1 MFPQLTQCDV
11 LTSYT
16 RFLKSLLSVEVLFQI
31 NTRIQARAYYTCQS
45 ETLLPQTSV
54 KEVGLFLMCIVH
66 SQAVLSGGV
75 QRQTFGA
82 VGHQDRDTSPGN
94 G

>member
-11 LTSYT
+11 LTSYI
-16 RFLKSLLSVEVLFQI
+16 RFLKYLLSVEVVFQI
-31 NTRIQARAYYTCQS
+31 NTRMQTHAHYTCQS

-54 KEVGLFLMCIVH
+54 KGWFMFNLHVH
-66 SQAVLSGGV
+66 SQAVLGGGV